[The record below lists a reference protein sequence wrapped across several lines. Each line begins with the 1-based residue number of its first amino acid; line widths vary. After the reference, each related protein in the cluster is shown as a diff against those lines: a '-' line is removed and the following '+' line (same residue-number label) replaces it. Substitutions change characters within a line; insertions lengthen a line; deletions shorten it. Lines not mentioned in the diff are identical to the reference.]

1 METYSF
7 QSRGGRWEREVCRES
22 DLGTHCSC
30 VHGCVGVWHR
40 GMCGACS
47 SVSAPLC
54 VRSHYVS
61 LCTCV
66 RKEHSTEQEEGRMGC
81 LWSRELPVLV
91 GHWPVGGG
99 SLVRAVGGLTPSV
112 CCPGYL
118 ISGLEPRR
126 LSLYSWIQYGLVVSA
141 PIPWGL

>member
-1 METYSF
+1 
-7 QSRGGRWEREVCRES
+7 
-22 DLGTHCSC
+22 
-30 VHGCVGVWHR
+30 
-40 GMCGACS
+40 
-47 SVSAPLC
+47 
-54 VRSHYVS
+54 
-61 LCTCV
+61 
-66 RKEHSTEQEEGRMGC
+66 MGC